1 MTKRI
6 LIKNGTISDPSFEK
20 DFRGEILV
28 DSGKIK
34 KISEETISAEVD
46 EIVDAHGMIVAPGFI
61 DIHVHF
67 RDPGYEYKED
77 IISGL
82 ESAAAGGFT
91 AVCPMPNTKP
101 VADNAETIRYMKKKA
116 EKGNGVRLFPIAA
129 ATEFSAGKNVSSFE
143 KLKNAGAVAVSDD
156 GNPVTNTSILR
167 RVMESAREF
176 NMLYISHSE
185 DKTLSS
191 EGHMNEGQ
199 FSNIHGIPGI
209 PVVAEA
215 SMVAR
220 ECMLSLY
227 LDIPVHIA
235 HVSCE
240 MSVDILRM
248 YKDKGA
254 EITAETTPHY
264 LILTDETVG
273 KHKTDAK
280 INPPLRTEK
289 DRKSLIKA
297 IQEGI
302 IDVVATDHA
311 PHHECEKNVKFCEAL
326 PGIIGMETALPLLL
340 KLYHE
345 KQLSIRKIIKL
356 FTKGYEILN
365 IPGGFI
371 REGDRAD
378 LTIFNPEYQWTVD
391 KNIFFSRSR
400 NTPFHGMD
408 VKGSVF
414 HTIAGGKKVFS
425 RKF

>member
-1 MTKRI
+1 MTTKI
-6 LIKNGTISDPSFEK
+6 LIKNGTISDPSLER
-20 DFRGEILV
+20 DFRGDILV

-34 KISEETISAEVD
+34 KISEETISTEVD
-46 EIVDAHGMIVAPGFI
+46 ETVDAEGMFVAPGFI
-61 DIHVHF
+61 DMHVHF

-101 VADNAETIRYMKKKA
+101 VADNAGIIKYMNEKA

-129 ATEFSAGKNVSSFE
+129 ATESSAGKTVNSFK

-156 GNPVTNTSILR
+156 GNPIRDTSVLR
-167 RVMESAREF
+167 SVMECAREF
-176 NMLYISHSE
+176 DMIYISHSE
-185 DKTLSS
+185 DQTLSS
-191 EGHMNEGQ
+191 KGHMNEGQ
-199 FSNIHGIPGI
+199 FSNMHGIPGI

-240 MSVDILRM
+240 MSVDILKM

-254 EITAETTPHY
+254 EVTAETTPHY
-264 LILTDETVG
+264 LTLTDEAVG
-273 KHKTDAK
+273 RHNAYAK
-280 INPPLRTEK
+280 INPPLRTET
-289 DRKSLIKA
+289 DRKSIIKA

-311 PHHECEKNVKFCEAL
+311 PHHESEKNVKFCEAL

-345 KQLSIRKIIKL
+345 GQLSIRKIIKL
-356 FTKGYEILN
+356 FTKGYEIMN

-378 LTIFNPEYQWTVD
+378 LTIFDPEHQWTVD
-391 KNIFFSRSR
+391 KNMFLSRSR
-400 NTPFHGMD
+400 NTPFDGMD
-408 VKGSVF
+408 LKGSVF
-414 HTIAGGKKVFS
+414 YTIAGGKKVFS
-425 RKF
+425 GKF